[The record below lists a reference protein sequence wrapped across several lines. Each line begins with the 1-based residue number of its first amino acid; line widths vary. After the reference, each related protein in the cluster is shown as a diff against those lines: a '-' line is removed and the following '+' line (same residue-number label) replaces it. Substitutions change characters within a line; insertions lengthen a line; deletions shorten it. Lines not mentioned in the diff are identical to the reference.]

1 MSSNQTQ
8 EGLIKH
14 QPKKKEIQNVQNFIR
29 SITKNDSKPIKVRS
43 PSVSEMPDTKAGK
56 LIDLQVREIKMK
68 LHKQDVVHHKS
79 YLNTG
84 CIMVL

>member
-68 LHKQDVVHHKS
+68 LHKQKTHGYGQDDD
-79 YLNTG
+79 T
-84 CIMVL
+84 